1 MASDVAERSGIRPEE
16 LENLRSQMRGRLLM
30 SNDHGYDAA
39 RSLHNGM
46 IDRHPAAIAAC
57 SGVADVMHAL
67 EFAVKKS
74 VPLSIKCGGHG
85 LPGFAVCDGG
95 LMIDLSAMA
104 AVSVDP
110 AAKLA

>member
-1 MASDVAERSGIRPEE
+1 MHE
-16 LENLRSQMRGRLLM
+16 
-30 SNDHGYDAA
+30 GYDAA

-74 VPLSIKCGGHG
+74 GPLSIKCGGHG
-85 LPGFAVCDGG
+85 LPGFAVCEDAQASSGSFFFR
-95 LMIDLSAMA
+95 LNQNIQP
-104 AVSVDP
+104 SVV
-110 AAKLA
+110 